1 MEETVDYSKTP
12 FIVGLNETQKIAVL
26 EVEGPV
32 LILAGAGSGI
42 TRVITHRI
50 AHLIRDRGI
59 APEAVLAVTFTNK
72 ASKEMLERVK
82 DLIQEESR
90 GLWVTT
96 FHSMGSKILR
106 KHPEVL
112 GFDKNFSIYG
122 TSEQKTLIKAIMK
135 DLNID
140 TQRYQVKT
148 VLSSISNLKGDNIHP
163 DEAFDAI
170 NDRNISNVYDR
181 YQALLKE
188 ANAMDFDDLQFHL
201 LTLFNKHP
209 DILEIYQERFEY
221 ILVDEYQDTNQ
232 IQYDLV
238 KMLSKKHGN
247 VCVVG
252 DEDQSIY
259 SWRGANIQNI
269 INFTQDYATPEKKV
283 KRYELNINY
292 RCPGNCLKAANLL
305 ISNNTQRTTD
315 KQDMIPHKE
324 DGDMLP
330 YYLGFDGHDEA
341 RDVTRTILNLQDEGV
356 DLSTTVILYRTH
368 AQSRVMEQQFIRESV
383 PYQIF
388 GGHRFFE
395 RKEVKD
401 VLAYLSL
408 LHNAKDTEALY
419 RIINVP
425 ARGIGAV
432 TLTKLRSFAEN
443 HRIPPLLA
451 LDGIDTV
458 GASVQKKLMAFYEFY
473 LEFLDFYH
481 EGHSL
486 VDLTR
491 FLLEKIDYLNFLKAK
506 EEHDRLENL
515 DELINTMAEYEENEK
530 NPSLEGYL
538 EKTALVAAIDG
549 FEDDSG
555 MVTMMTLHNAKGLE
569 FDYVFMV
576 GLEEEL
582 FPHANSLQD
591 PLLLE
596 EERRLCY
603 VGVTRTM
610 KELYLSS
617 ARTRFIHGVE
627 KYQVPSRFLREIG
640 DEFLVKV

>member
-1 MEETVDYSKTP
+1 MEEVIDYSNTA
-12 FIVGLNETQKIAVL
+12 FVAGLNEVQKIAVL

-32 LILAGAGSGI
+32 LILAGAGSGK

-50 AHLIRDRGI
+50 AHLIRDRQVS
-59 APEAVLAVTFTNK
+59 PEAVLAVTFTNK

-82 DLIQEESR
+82 HLIQEESR

-96 FHSMGSKILR
+96 FHSMGAKILR
-106 KHPEVL
+106 KHPEAL

-122 TSEQKTLIKAIMK
+122 PSEQKTLVKAIMK

-140 TQRYQVKT
+140 PKRYQVKT
-148 VLSSISNLKGDNIHP
+148 LLSYISNFKGDNIHP
-163 DEAFDAI
+163 EEAHKEV
-170 NDRNISNVYDR
+170 NDQNIVKVYDKF
-181 YQALLKE
+181 QSSLKE

-201 LTLFNKHP
+201 LTLFEDHP
-209 DILEIYQERFEY
+209 EILEIYQERFEY

-238 KMLSKKHGN
+238 KLLSKKHGN

-269 INFTQDYATPEKKV
+269 INFTSDYSTPDQEV

-292 RCPGNCLKAANLL
+292 RCPGNCLRAANLL

-315 KQDMIPHKE
+315 KQSMIPHKD

-330 YYLGFDGHDEA
+330 YFLGFDGHDEA
-341 RDVTRTILNLQDEGV
+341 RDVCRTILNLQDEGV
-356 DLSTTVILYRTH
+356 NLSTAVILYRTH
-368 AQSRVMEQQFIRESV
+368 AQSRVMEQQFIREGI

-395 RKEVKD
+395 RKEIKD

-408 LHNAKDTEALY
+408 LHNAKDSEALY

-425 ARGIGAV
+425 ARGIGAA

-458 GASVQKKLMAFYEFY
+458 GAGVQKKLLGFYNFY
-473 LEFLDFYH
+473 LEFLDFFH
-481 EGHSL
+481 ENHSL

-491 FLLEKIDYLNFLKAK
+491 FLLEKTDYINYLRSKD
-506 EEHDRLENL
+506 EHERLENI
-515 DELINTMAEYEENEK
+515 DELINTMAEYEENEE
-530 NPSLEGYL
+530 NPTLEGYL

-549 FEDDSG
+549 FEEDSG
-555 MVTMMTLHNAKGLE
+555 LVTMMTLHNAKGLE

-582 FPHANSLQD
+582 FPHANSLED
-591 PLLLE
+591 ANLLE

-617 ARTRFIHGVE
+617 ARSRYIHGVE

-640 DEFLVKV
+640 DEFIMKV

>member
-1 MEETVDYSKTP
+1 MEENIDYSNTQ
-12 FIVGLNETQKIAVL
+12 FVAGLNEVQKIAVL

-32 LILAGAGSGI
+32 LILAGAGSGK

-50 AHLIRDRGI
+50 AHLIRDREV

-96 FHSMGSKILR
+96 FHSMGAKILR

-122 TSEQKTLIKAIMK
+122 PSEQKTLIKAIMK

-140 TQRYQVKT
+140 PKRYQVKT
-148 VLSSISNLKGDNIHP
+148 LLSYISNFKGDNIP
-163 DEAFDAI
+163 PEEAHKEV
-170 NDRNISNVYDR
+170 NDKNIVNVYDKF
-181 YQALLKE
+181 QTSLKE

-201 LTLFNKHP
+201 LTLLTNHP
-209 DILEIYQERFEY
+209 EVLEIYQERFEY

-238 KMLSKKHGN
+238 KLLSKKHGN

-269 INFTQDYATPEKKV
+269 INFTSDYSTPEQEV

-292 RCPGNCLKAANLL
+292 RCPGNCLRAANLL
-305 ISNNTQRTTD
+305 ISNNTQRTSD
-315 KQDMIPHKE
+315 KQSMIPHKE

-341 RDVTRTILNLQDEGV
+341 RDVSRTILNLQDEGV
-356 DLSTTVILYRTH
+356 NLSTAVILYRTH
-368 AQSRVMEQQFIRESV
+368 AQSRVMEQEFIRQGI

-395 RKEVKD
+395 RKEIKD

-408 LHNAKDTEALY
+408 LHNAKDSEALY

-458 GASVQKKLMAFYEFY
+458 GASVQKKLLGFYEFY
-473 LEFLDFYH
+473 LEFLDFFH
-481 EGHSL
+481 ENHSL

-491 FLLEKIDYLNFLKAK
+491 FLLEKTDYINYLRSKD
-506 EEHDRLENL
+506 EHDRLENI
-515 DELINTMAEYEENEK
+515 DELINTMAEYEENEEH
-530 NPSLEGYL
+530 PTLEGYL

-555 MVTMMTLHNAKGLE
+555 LVTMMTLHNAKGLE

-576 GLEEEL
+576 GMEEEL
-582 FPHANSLQD
+582 FPHANSLED
-591 PLLLE
+591 ANLLE

-617 ARTRFIHGVE
+617 ARTRYIHGVE

-640 DEFLVKV
+640 DEFIMKV